1 MQAWRARRRASER
14 FGPSSKGRIGVEI
27 TSRRG
32 NPFGPWVEG
41 ASFRTRTLG
50 LAVACG
56 LAGAICFAVDL
67 PVAVWAA
74 TQPLPRELKRL
85 LDLSEIFAHTTGVV
99 ALLAALAV
107 IDPSRAWS
115 WRASMSPDDTDFV
128 TRPRAPFP
136 RMIAATFT
144 GGLVVD
150 LIKLSVLR
158 VRPRALDMAAAS
170 SAIDTFDRA
179 AAALPQPGHGDLMS
193 FPSGHAAVAAGFAT
207 MLAWR
212 YPQGSAVFAVFAA
225 LAAAQR
231 VFSSAH
237 YPSDVC
243 FGAAIGIA
251 GAALLLGGRPQAP
264 A

>member
-1 MQAWRARRRASER
+1 MEIASH
-14 FGPSSKGRIGVEI
+14 
-27 TSRRG
+27 RG
-32 NPFGPWVEG
+32 NPFGPWVEV
-41 ASFRTRTLG
+41 ASFRTRALV
-50 LAVACG
+50 LAVACA

-67 PVAVWAA
+67 PVAAWAA

-85 LDLSEIFAHTTGVV
+85 FDLSEIFAHTTGVV
-99 ALLAALAV
+99 ALLAGLGA
-107 IDPSRAWS
+107 IDPARVWS
-115 WRASMSPDDTDFV
+115 WRASVFPDGADLV

-136 RMIAATFT
+136 RMIAATFA

-150 LIKLSVLR
+150 LIKLLVLR
-158 VRPRALDMAAAS
+158 VRPRALDMAVAS